1 MTDSKQRRRRMAAYA
16 KWRHEHGIYYCID
29 CGELI
34 KRSMH
39 HYKCTKCW
47 NDSKTKERMKK
58 AERGYV
64 I

>member
-1 MTDSKQRRRRMAAYA
+1 MAAYA